1 MHKMV
6 VPNNSNASENSVVQW
21 NVWIHWLPRENV
33 ITMSPVLVG
42 RNFNSVDILLTFTLC
57 QCNVMTLLNNLSGT
71 GARLASGHPQ
81 WSRKVFWRKSSDIL
95 KKSSD
100 ISVLSIDEKFF
111 RWSDNMFDDFEQ
123 IIRHFAILSLA
134 MSDGPMAFC
143 QHCILHPF
151 YHACS
156 AISPR
161 TARRLLQ
168 SFYHGNT
175 GYDYESHLQSSK
187 LAGSPKS
194 EASEIMLRTSETI
207 LALVRS
213 D

>member
-1 MHKMV
+1 MSTPQCH
-6 VPNNSNASENSVVQW
+6 EI
-21 NVWIHWLPRENV
+21 NVMTFDAECHEICF
-33 ITMSPVLVG
+33 VG
-42 RNFNSVDILLTFTLC
+42 RKT
-57 QCNVMTLLNNLSGT
+57 NVMTLMSWDLENVMRFIFSGT
-71 GARLASGHPQ
+71 GPRLASGHPQ
-81 WSRKVFWRKSSDIL
+81 WSRKVFWSKSSDIL